1 MSVTPPSMT
10 YSSHKTY
17 FLRSASTVGAAA
29 AALLVTLAASSS
41 ASAAPSKEQCITS
54 HGNGQDLRGR
64 GQLAQARQ
72 EFLSCA
78 QASCPSLIQSDCARF
93 SEELGRMVPTV
104 TFAARDSSGTD
115 ISDTQVFVDD
125 KLVAQRLEGKMYE
138 LDPGKHVIKWV
149 HQGKESTEAVVLNQG
164 EQGREII
171 ATFGGPPPVPGQEGG
186 GAKEA
191 PSPPEPHKS
200 LLPFV
205 VVGAGA
211 AAVATGAVLLGV
223 GLGKVPSNCSLSSNT
238 CTAAAGDPVFNTAH
252 NGVVLADVGM
262 GVGIVGLAAVAGG
275 IIWYAVEPAKVE
287 EKTAPTT
294 GKLLG
299 PITPTPWFDG
309 KSGGLGLRATF

>member
-1 MSVTPPSMT
+1 MSVTPSSMT

-17 FLRSASTVGAAA
+17 FLRSACIMSAAA
-29 AALLVTLAASSS
+29 AFLATFAASSV
-41 ASAAPSKEQCITS
+41 ASAAPSKEQCVSS
-54 HGNGQDLRGR
+54 HGNGQDLRAR

-78 QASCPSLIQSDCARF
+78 QASCPSLVQSDCARF

-115 ISDTQVFVDD
+115 ISDTQVFVDE
-125 KLVAQRLEGKMYE
+125 KLVAQRLEGKTYE

-149 HQGKESTEAVVLNQG
+149 HQGKESTESVVLNQG

-171 ATFGGPPPVPGQEGG
+171 ATFGGPPPVPGQEGA

-191 PSPPEPHKS
+191 PPPPEPHKS
-200 LLPFV
+200 LLPFI
-205 VVGAGA
+205 VVGVGG

-238 CTAAAGDPVFNTAH
+238 CTAAPGDPVFNTAH
-252 NGVVLADVGM
+252 NGVVLADIGM

-275 IIWYAVEPAKVE
+275 IIWYAVEPAKMD

-294 GKLLG
+294 GKLLV
-299 PITPTPWFDG
+299 TPTPWFDG
-309 KSGGLGLRATF
+309 KSGGLGLHASF